1 MARYPRFHYRRD
13 REDWP
18 AQHEIKL
25 DNGETMNV
33 HPCVHKN
40 HSFFWDTS
48 LTFKRMCEINDWL
61 GSLDP
66 DHREMMNELFTDRE
80 SEAHFNS
87 SEDA

>member
-1 MARYPRFHYRRD
+1 MARYPRRYYRKD

-18 AQHEIKL
+18 TDHEIKL
-25 DNGETMNV
+25 ANGQTMKV

-48 LTFKRMCEINDWL
+48 LTYKRMCEISDWL
-61 GSLDP
+61 ETLDA
-66 DHREMMNELFTDRE
+66 DHRQMLDELFSDRE